1 MSSSLLQHR
10 LGLRWPLL
18 QAPMAGAQASAMA
31 LAVSGAGA
39 LGALPCAMLAPD
51 ALRRELAVMAASG
64 LPYNV
69 NWFCHTPPVP
79 DAAREATWRAAL
91 KPYYDELG
99 LDIDAVPAGPGR
111 APFSAEA
118 AELMAECKP
127 PVVSFHYG
135 LPAPEL
141 LARVKSWGAFV
152 LSSATTVRE
161 ALWLEEHGA
170 DAIIAQGLEAGGHRG
185 HFLPTGRPEAKTA
198 PSGGSAPREA
208 GERGGHFLPTGRPEA
223 KTAPSGGS
231 APREAGERG
240 GHFLSDDLSEQ
251 MGTFALLPQVVAAVR
266 VPVIAA
272 GGIASAAGVRAARAL
287 GARACRWGTA
297 YLCADEALTT
307 PAHRAALQSE
317 AARHTVI
324 TNLVTGRPAR
334 GIVNRVMRELG
345 PMSRAP
351 SAFPL
356 ATAAMAYLRAQ
367 AEKQGRLD
375 FTHFWSGQNASGC
388 LSAPAAD
395 ITRELARGFESG

>member
-1 MSSSLLQHR
+1 MPARDIHAWLRRQAGHNRRMTASPLNTR
-10 LGLRWPLL
+10 LSTRWPLL
-18 QAPMAGAQASAMA
+18 QAPMAGAQDSAMA
-31 LAVSGAGA
+31 LAVSGAGG

-51 ALRRELAVMAASG
+51 ALRAELATLAASG

-79 DAAREATWRAAL
+79 DAAREAAWRAAL
-91 KPYYDELG
+91 QPYFEELG
-99 LDIDAVPAGPGR
+99 LDASAIPTGPGR

-118 AELMAECKP
+118 AELMAEFRP
-127 PVVSFHYG
+127 PVVSFHFG
-135 LPAPEL
+135 LPAPGL

-152 LSSATTVRE
+152 LSSATTVLE

-170 DAIIAQGLEAGGHRG
+170 DAIIAQGLEAGGHR
-185 HFLPTGRPEAKTA
+185 
-198 PSGGSAPREA
+198 
-208 GERGGHFLPTGRPEA
+208 GHFLPTGRPEA

-287 GARACRWGTA
+287 GAQGVQVGTA